1 MSDFGQALKISTE
14 GYSQSSQSYW
24 EKPTPV
30 RKASIRLVS
39 SQQLVVDPVTYN
51 HRPSPTTLKDL
62 VKRSFD
68 IVGAT
73 TMLVALAPVMM
84 IVWAAV
90 RVTSKGPAILSQVRL
105 TKGGKHFNM
114 YKFRSM
120 RIDAE
125 RHSGPVLAK
134 VGDNRVTPVGKFIRR
149 TRLDE
154 LPQLV
159 NVILGD
165 MSLIGPRPERPEIAE
180 QLRIELPSFDRRLAV
195 KAGLTGLAQVNLG
208 YSACTD
214 SYRRK
219 VALDRVYVQRQSL
232 FLDIWIAIKTVVVM
246 ITGHGAR

>member
-1 MSDFGQALKISTE
+1 MSDFGQALKVTAEAYQRPSE
-14 GYSQSSQSYW
+14 SYW
-24 EKPTPV
+24 EKPVP
-30 RKASIRLVS
+30 RRRSNIRLVS
-39 SQQLVVDPVTYN
+39 SQSLLTVPA
-51 HRPSPTTLKDL
+51 PSIPTTIRSPLQSGL
-62 VKRSFD
+62 KRSFD
-68 IVGAT
+68 LVGAIA
-73 TMLVALAPVMM
+73 MLVLLSPVMAT
-84 IVWAAV
+84 VWIAL
-90 RVTSKGPAILSQVRL
+90 RLTSKGPAILSQVRL
-105 TKGGKHFNM
+105 TQGGKHFKM

-120 RIDAE
+120 RLDAE

-134 VGDNRVTPVGKFIRR
+134 VGDDRVTPVGKIIRR

-159 NVILGD
+159 NVIMGD

-180 QLRIELPSFDRRLAV
+180 QLRTELPSFDRRLAV

-232 FLDIWIAIKTVVVM
+232 LLDTWIAIKTVVVM